1 MRPDKLIW
9 RASPSGIFT
18 VRSTY
23 HMEMELKRR
32 ESGMGSEQSRNTHL
46 WKALWGLKVPNSSK
60 VFLWRACRNILPS
73 MDNLLRR
80 GVVKEDRCILCDNG
94 SETLVHVLWECPS
107 AVDVW
112 GACCGKIQKC
122 SFLGNGFLDILEQSL
137 NRCSHEDVNLF
148 AILAKKLWARRNAVL
163 HGGEFTH
170 PNLLVQQGE
179 VLLLQFT
186 DAAGKGGAG
195 LVETCVGDEKW
206 SPPSVGKLKAN
217 WDVSFDTKQKRMGV
231 GVIVRDHNGE
241 VCAEKNEVIQRLH
254 EPDTANG

>member
-1 MRPDKLIW
+1 MKMLTCLLSW
-9 RASPSGIFT
+9 L
-18 VRSTY
+18 RSCG
-23 HMEMELKRR
+23 R
-32 ESGMGSEQSRNTHL
+32 EE
-46 WKALWGLKVPNSSK
+46 
-60 VFLWRACRNILPS
+60 
-73 MDNLLRR
+73 
-80 GVVKEDRCILCDNG
+80 
-94 SETLVHVLWECPS
+94 
-107 AVDVW
+107 
-112 GACCGKIQKC
+112 
-122 SFLGNGFLDILEQSL
+122 
-137 NRCSHEDVNLF
+137 
-148 AILAKKLWARRNAVL
+148 NAVL

-179 VLLLQFT
+179 ALLLQFT